1 MRRRSHT
8 TAADGRKISDAISI
22 RRRVGDGVAA
32 EEHEAAM
39 PRQFQGFGGGRNEI
53 SAPILFRSI
62 AFFET
67 APLGSSTLKEPAHA
81 GSRRLRV

>member
-22 RRRVGDGVAA
+22 RRRVGDGAAA

-39 PRQFQGFGGGRNEI
+39 PKQFQAFGGGRDEI
-53 SAPILFRSI
+53 LFPILFRGI

-67 APLGSSTLKEPAHA
+67 AALGSSTLKEPAHA

>member
-22 RRRVGDGVAA
+22 RRRVGDGAA
-32 EEHEAAM
+32 ADEHEAAM
-39 PRQFQGFGGGRNEI
+39 PKQFQAFGGGRDEI
-53 SAPILFRSI
+53 MFPIRFRGI

-67 APLGSSTLKEPAHA
+67 APLDPSTLRKK
-81 GSRRLRV
+81 

>member
-22 RRRVGDGVAA
+22 RRRVGDGAAA

-39 PRQFQGFGGGRNEI
+39 PKQFQAFGGGRDEN

-62 AFFET
+62 AFFGT
-67 APLGSSTLKEPAHA
+67 APLDPSTLGKK
-81 GSRRLRV
+81 